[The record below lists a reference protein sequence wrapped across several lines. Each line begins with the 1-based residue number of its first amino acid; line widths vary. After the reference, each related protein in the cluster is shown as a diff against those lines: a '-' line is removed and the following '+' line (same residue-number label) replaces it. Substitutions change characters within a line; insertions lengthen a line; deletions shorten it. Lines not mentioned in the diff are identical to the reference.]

1 MQRWCSALVKSC
13 RSRCWDSCKHTDIES
28 ALTYVTASPPWG
40 SISCQALWSLRLTGS
55 RARDVITS
63 NHPIGSSLIHEHLLP
78 TTPLM
83 DAPFD
88 SSELGHRCHHPSP
101 PHIVPSVSLQN
112 TVIAYAVYMQ
122 SLIIIVLLAGFDCL
136 RDETFNYVCQWCLLP
151 RVRLYLI
158 LFLLVIFSY
167 P

>member
-1 MQRWCSALVKSC
+1 MQRWCSALVNSC

-112 TVIAYAVYMQ
+112 TVIAYAVYAV
-122 SLIIIVLLAGFDCL
+122 SNNNCSARWVWLSAWWDV
-136 RDETFNYVCQWCLLP
+136 YVCLWCLLP